1 MQATYVHGL
10 ADDEHNW
17 LLMGRVSPLY
27 PAERKSTE
35 QYWLV
40 GVSAKELQS
49 IVCAN
54 AAEPAVPSGNQR
66 PVVTAV
72 PLRPPVVALDAA
84 VAPFE
89 ADLVR

>member
-1 MQATYVHGL
+1 MSL
-10 ADDEHNW
+10 ACARDW
-17 LLMGRVSPLY
+17 LTGRWLPPFPV
-27 PAERKSTE
+27 AERKSTE